1 MPDVFVAFYDRYY
14 GVVLRIAQQRLGGLA
29 DAEDVTSEVFRVA
42 WTHYKSTGSV
52 ELPWVYQTLRNMVG
66 HEYRR
71 RSRGVGSL
79 DDELLDLIASDTK
92 SIELDVVLVRRQ
104 MDGLSSEDRE
114 ILFMTYWEDLTT
126 VEMAQILGCS
136 AAAVRVR
143 LFRAS
148 LDLSSGQVDELV
160 GVGAGIWS

>member
-1 MPDVFVAFYDRYY
+1 MPDAFVAFYGRYY

-71 RSRGVGSL
+71 RSRGTSSL
-79 DDELLDLIASDTK
+79 DDEALNLIISPVENGGLEGA
-92 SIELDVVLVRRQ
+92 VVRAHLR
-104 MDGLSSEDRE
+104 GLAVEDRE
-114 ILFMTYWEDLTT
+114 VLFMAYWEDLTT
-126 VEMAQILGCS
+126 IEMAQILGCS

-143 LFRAS
+143 LFRARRR
-148 LDLSSGQVDELV
+148 LALRLKQQVDTTWV
-160 GVGAGIWS
+160 GGA